1 MYSSSWN
8 KQVGKST
15 LIKHEFSTYNRTNF
29 NDKLIRLHA
38 KDEPKLLFLNN
49 PCPLFINEV
58 QKQDS
63 MLEEIKQI
71 VDKSD
76 KSGQFILLRSQKVEL
91 MKSLAGRIS
100 VFELSGLSLREI
112 NRIKF
117 NRHFVPADNYLKERE
132 SELKKTK
139 IIFTNMSKLQKK
151 NKFE

>member
-1 MYSSSWN
+1 
-8 KQVGKST
+8 
-15 LIKHEFSTYNRTNF
+15 
-29 NDKLIRLHA
+29 
-38 KDEPKLLFLNN
+38 
-49 PCPLFINEV
+49 
-58 QKQDS
+58 

-112 NRIKF
+112 NHIKF

>member
-1 MYSSSWN
+1 
-8 KQVGKST
+8 
-15 LIKHEFSTYNRTNF
+15 
-29 NDKLIRLHA
+29 
-38 KDEPKLLFLNN
+38 
-49 PCPLFINEV
+49 
-58 QKQDS
+58 

>member
-1 MYSSSWN
+1 
-8 KQVGKST
+8 
-15 LIKHEFSTYNRTNF
+15 
-29 NDKLIRLHA
+29 
-38 KDEPKLLFLNN
+38 
-49 PCPLFINEV
+49 
-58 QKQDS
+58 

-132 SELKKTK
+132 SELKK
-139 IIFTNMSKLQKK
+139 LR
-151 NKFE
+151 